1 MPLIIFSYNNIL
13 MPLQAVNRKALHNL
27 LTLDY
32 FPKVRVEMGDEKYKR
47 SQKSQITN
55 RVIYAGSGRG
65 CAN

>member
-1 MPLIIFSYNNIL
+1 